1 MASLTLLKEALAQA
15 WVISG
20 NPLKQGRCK
29 KQRLDTLALGFFLFI
44 VSLAAPAAA
53 QEAGMLEG
61 SVVDERG
68 ALIVG
73 ASVSLDGGRGR
84 KYSTFSDKQGQ
95 YRFVDV
101 SPGSYMLT
109 ASAVG
114 FIEFTKLVE
123 LAPSRLTTLDVTLR
137 ISLREQ
143 VEVQSSRHSLD
154 VVMIAG
160 QKLAGLPQDQRP
172 LRPQLPRLA
181 GASGGSGKFGRCLGG
196 LRVGRRVP

>member
-1 MASLTLLKEALAQA
+1 MASLTLLNEALAQA
-15 WVISG
+15 WVTSG
-20 NPLKQGRCK
+20 NPLKQGRRK
-29 KQRLDTLALGFFLFI
+29 NQRLGTLVLSFFLFI
-44 VSLAAPAAA
+44 VNLAAPAAA

-73 ASVSLDGGRGR
+73 ASLSLDGGRRR
-84 KYSTFSDKQGQ
+84 KYTTLSDKQGQ
-95 YRFVDV
+95 YRFVGV

-123 LAPSRLTTLDVTLR
+123 VAPSRLTTLDITLI

-143 VEVQSSRHSLD
+143 VELQSSRD
-154 VVMIAG
+154 
-160 QKLAGLPQDQRP
+160 
-172 LRPQLPRLA
+172 
-181 GASGGSGKFGRCLGG
+181 
-196 LRVGRRVP
+196 